1 MKCKL
6 EVRDE
11 YWKVKVPFS
20 ISGRTWTG
28 FDMVVCEL
36 KDDGLTG
43 RGEASGVF
51 YMDETANRMKVQI
64 SQVVEEIEAGA
75 GRAELLKL
83 LPPGGAR
90 NALDCAL
97 WDLEAQRRGQSAW
110 AMAGVRPDPVTTVFT
125 IGLEESPEAMAAK
138 AAAAGDRPLLKI
150 KLNDD
155 RPVERIQAIRASRPD
170 ARLVA
175 DVNGG
180 WTFAQLVKWA
190 PRMKEMGLSLL
201 EQPIARGHDQE
212 LMGYK
217 APLPL
222 FADES
227 CLHLGELDQVIG
239 RYAGIVIKLDKTG
252 GLTEA
257 LHLAH
262 AASER
267 GLRLMVGCMVATSLS
282 MAPSHVL
289 AQLCDFVDIDGPLLL
304 ENDRPHGLRYDGA
317 SVTVPDDVLWG
328 GCATTAMGSNP

>member
-1 MKCKL
+1 VKRQL

-11 YWKVKVPFS
+11 YWKSKVPFR
-20 ISGRTWTG
+20 ISGHEWTG

-36 KDDGLTG
+36 KDDGKVG

-51 YMDETANRMKVQI
+51 YLDETAESMEAQI
-64 SQVVEEIEAGA
+64 AQVVARVEAGA
-75 GRAELLKL
+75 DRDTLRQL

-90 NALDCAL
+90 NAIDCAL
-97 WDLEAQRRGQSAW
+97 WDLEAQRQGQSVW
-110 AMAGVRPDPVTTVFT
+110 TLAGVKPDPVTTVFT
-125 IGLEESPEAMAAK
+125 IGLEETPEAMAAK
-138 AAAAGDRPLLKI
+138 AAAARDRPLLKI

-155 RPVERIQAIRASRPD
+155 RPVERIRAIRAARPD

-175 DVNGG
+175 DCNGG
-180 WTFAQLVKWA
+180 WTFAQLVQWA
-190 PRMKEMGLSLL
+190 PEMRQLGLSLL
-201 EQPIARGHDQE
+201 EQPIARGQDDE
-212 LMGYK
+212 LLGYE

-227 CLHLGELDQVIG
+227 CLHLGELEHAVG

-257 LHLAH
+257 LMLAH
-262 AASER
+262 AAKRR

-289 AQLCDFVDIDGPLLL
+289 AQLCEFVDIDGPLLL
-304 ENDRPHGLRYDGA
+304 ERDRPGGLRYDGA
-317 SVTVPDDVLWG
+317 SVTAPARGFWG
-328 GCATTAMGSNP
+328 TPG